1 MFIYEL
7 IQCIKFTYLPES
19 LVIISNERKTNVT
32 HGNLSDSST
41 SSSIASASNES
52 SIVYKFYI
60 EVSLTCIKMN
70 VHERCIFILM
80 ILRQRH

>member
-7 IQCIKFTYLPES
+7 ILCVKFTYLPES
-19 LVIISNERKTNVT
+19 LVIISNERNSWKFVR
-32 HGNLSDSST
+32 LST

-80 ILRQRH
+80 I

>member
-7 IQCIKFTYLPES
+7 ILCIKFTYLPES

-41 SSSIASASNES
+41 SSSIASASNEF

-60 EVSLTCIKMN
+60 EVSLIRTMN
-70 VHERCIFILM
+70 HERCIFILM